1 MIHFSNKQRSQ
12 PRREI
17 FAQEHGPL
25 LKIRIE
31 DTMGAYRREIN
42 VLDINDSGMG
52 VISLQPLKVGQV
64 ITFDNEQGNW
74 DLPNNGV
81 VMWVFRASYGFR
93 VGIKFL

>member
-1 MIHFSNKQRSQ
+1 MMRLSNKKRSL

-17 FAQEHGPL
+17 SAQEQGPL

-31 DTMGAYRREIN
+31 DTMGAYHREIN
-42 VLDINDSGMG
+42 VIDINDSGMG
-52 VISLQPLKVGQV
+52 VISLQPLKVGQQ
-64 ITFDNEQGNW
+64 ITFDNEQSGW
-74 DLPNNGV
+74 DLPNKGV

>member
-1 MIHFSNKQRSQ
+1 MISFNKQRSQ

-17 FAQEHGPL
+17 SAQEQGPP
-25 LKIRIE
+25 LKILVE
-31 DTMGAYRREIN
+31 DPRGAYHREIN

-52 VISLQPLKVGQV
+52 VISLQPLKVGQE
-64 ITFDNEQGNW
+64 IIFDTEQDDW
-74 DLPNNGV
+74 DLPNKGV